1 MEMGGIFSKNGVV
14 LLIYNQVTESTRLS
28 RSITNILKVFGVT
41 RLRIEP
47 PSPVLEASILP
58 LSDQPV
64 MLVNSNK
71 YRHVFVT
78 NIYYFKEFDLSG
90 RTILFED
97 IKNDKYLQQIP
108 FTGVPF
114 IILGKKRYDCTHGV
128 DRGISTKKKYKEEK
142 LKKVSWST

>member
-1 MEMGGIFSKNGVV
+1 
-14 LLIYNQVTESTRLS
+14 
-28 RSITNILKVFGVT
+28 
-41 RLRIEP
+41 
-47 PSPVLEASILP
+47 
-58 LSDQPV
+58 